1 MTPKEFILLLLS
13 VLASVSGQVLLKAGA
28 LRLGRVNPKDV
39 IGYIMSIF
47 TTPELIAGLTCY
59 GLGAFIYILLLTRV
73 KLSVAAPSIALVYV
87 VSVIMGYFLFKESI
101 PVSRLVGL
109 GFIVCGVLLVLW
121 QK

>member
-1 MTPKEFILLLLS
+1 VTPKEFILLLLS